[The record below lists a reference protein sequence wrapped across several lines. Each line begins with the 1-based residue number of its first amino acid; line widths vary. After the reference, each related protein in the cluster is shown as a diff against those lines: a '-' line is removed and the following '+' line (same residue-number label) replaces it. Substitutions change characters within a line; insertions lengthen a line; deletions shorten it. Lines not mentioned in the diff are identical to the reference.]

1 MQAWAAEAGA
11 AHGAEPFYATPE
23 FWVAVAFIVFVG
35 LTARTIFRVATVALD
50 ERAEGIR
57 NQIDEAQRLAEEA
70 QELLASYERTQRDA
84 EREAEAMVDNARRE
98 ADRLAE
104 HAARELERSLKRRE
118 QLAVDR
124 IAQAEKSAIEDV
136 RAQAVEVAMQA
147 TRIVLAEHVSGS
159 KADALI
165 DAAIKDIPEK
175 LH

>member
-1 MQAWAAEAGA
+1 MQAWAAEAGT

-23 FWVAVAFIVFVG
+23 FWVAVAFIVFVA

-70 QELLASYERTQRDA
+70 QELLASYERKQRDA
-84 EREAEAMVDNARRE
+84 EREAEAMIDNARRE

-104 HAARELERSLKRRE
+104 HSARELERSLKRRE
-118 QLAVDR
+118 QLAIDR

-136 RAQAVEVAMQA
+136 RAQAVEVAMEA
-147 TRIVLAEHVSGS
+147 TRTVLAQHVTGN

-165 DAAIKDIPEK
+165 DEAIKDIPEK